1 MMPSDVW
8 MAAALQALA
17 SPARPA
23 PMQNRQCFPTVVR
36 AIAARH
42 CMNIRHMNTQLAFF
56 IINPGDLH
64 AFSDG
69 ARRKSS
75 A

>member
-1 MMPSDVW
+1 
-8 MAAALQALA
+8 MADALQALA
-17 SPARPA
+17 SSAWPA

-42 CMNIRHMNTQLAFF
+42 CMNIRHMNTQLASL

-64 AFSDG
+64 AFHDG